1 MKYLVLFAVLAVVYA
16 IWRSQRSLPP
26 EKTPR
31 PPAAGPRAAPQ
42 DMVTCA
48 HCGLHVPQSEA
59 LRKGARSYCC
69 PAHRDQD
76 ASA

>member
-1 MKYLVLFAVLAVVYA
+1 
-16 IWRSQRSLPP
+16 
-26 EKTPR
+26 
-31 PPAAGPRAAPQ
+31 
-42 DMVTCA
+42 MVTCA